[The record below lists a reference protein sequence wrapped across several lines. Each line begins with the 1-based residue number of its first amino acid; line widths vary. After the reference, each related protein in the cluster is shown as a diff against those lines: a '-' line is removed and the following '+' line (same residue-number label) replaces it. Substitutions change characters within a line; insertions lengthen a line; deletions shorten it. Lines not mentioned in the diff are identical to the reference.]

1 MEIIWC
7 LLLMLLAITVEE
19 AKGWKMHNIYWNT
32 TNPMFRIDNTDNVID
47 INMKNLN
54 WEYDQANIICPRYR
68 TGTREADIEK
78 YVIYNVSKEEYED
91 CRIVQPQPRV
101 IAVCDKPHDLKY
113 VTITFRSFTPTPG
126 GLEFRPGTD
135 YYFIS
140 TSSRGDLY
148 RRLGGRCSTHN
159 MRLVFKVAQDKDQH
173 ENKVNS
179 GSAEIE
185 LRTNVNVPRVDDDKS
200 DVVGSDDKDPTT
212 KLSDFHSYLYP
223 MRDIVELDS
232 NSVEHGKRSENYANH
247 PNEVIKQASVMHSNG
262 SSSIGLNLCSC
273 GLLLLSLWVSVCSSS
288 R

>member
-7 LLLMLLAITVEE
+7 LLLMLLARE

-159 MRLVFKVAQDKDQH
+159 MRLVFKVAQDKDQ

-179 GSAEIE
+179 ASSAEIE
-185 LRTNVNVPRVDDDKS
+185 LRTNVNVPRVEEGPHGLS
-200 DVVGSDDKDPTT
+200 GSGSGPKVLPELTQ
-212 KLSDFHSYLYP
+212 LSDFHSYLYP
-223 MRDIVELDS
+223 MRDIIELDS
-232 NSVEHGKRSENYANH
+232 NSVEHEKRSENYANH
-247 PNEVIKQASVMHSNG
+247 PNEVVKQASVMHSKGLRQATG
-262 SSSIGLNLCSC
+262 S
-273 GLLLLSLWVSVCSSS
+273 LLLILLSLYALASL